1 MPFTAGS
8 ATDIAGRIVFEQVG
22 KQIGQNFVFE
32 NRGGAGTTL
41 GAAMV
46 AKADPDGY
54 TLLVNSTS
62 QVVVA
67 STYAKLPYSVADDFI
82 PISGLADIPFVV
94 STTTKYK
101 SMKDV
106 MAAGSKPGGI
116 FYGTNGPGSSG
127 HLFMEAL
134 RLAAGYP
141 ITHVPFRGT
150 VEAMTEV
157 IAGRIDMFPAP
168 ALNAIN
174 LTKEGKVSSL
184 AVSSPKRLALMPDV
198 ADLGRDRP
206 AQGAVSIL
214 GRRLRAGQDAEAD
227 HRAAQPRGCRGLA
240 RQGDRRQDHR
250 ARRQPDADDARRV
263 RRVRAE
269 GNRAERRNRQG
280 FGLPAAIVEMSRSG
294 AVRDPVH
301 VQKHRSALARAGGF
315 ACAGRL
321 QREWLNARDRAIQA
335 NTQPPGPSYKADIVA
350 FMRTYLNDPTGVRDA
365 FISEPAL
372 RTLESAERY
381 AVCLRY
387 TARKPG
393 SDYAASKDSLVLF
406 RDGRLDRIIDAARET
421 CKDAAYQPFPELQRL
436 SR

>member
-1 MPFTAGS
+1 MIRLAIGASALLLVLSPVAAPAQDWPAKQPIKVIVPFNAGS

-41 GAAMV
+41 GAAMA

-67 STYAKLPYSVADDFI
+67 STYLKLPYSVADDFI
-82 PISGLADIPFVV
+82 PISALADIPFVV

-106 MAAGSKPGGI
+106 VAASSKPGGI

-174 LTKEGKVSSL
+174 LTKEGKVNSL
-184 AVSSPKRLALMPDV
+184 AVSSPKRLPLM
-198 ADLGRDRP
+198 
-206 AQGAVSIL
+206 
-214 GRRLRAGQDAEAD
+214 AEV
-227 HRAAQPRGCRGLA
+227 PTLA
-240 RQGDRRQDHR
+240 E
-250 ARRQPDADDARRV
+250 V
-263 RRVRAE
+263 
-269 GNRAERRNRQG
+269 
-280 FGLPAAIVEMSRSG
+280 GLPKAQYQFWVGSFAPAKTPKAIVERLNREVV
-294 AVRDPVH
+294 AALH
-301 VQKHRSALARAGGF
+301 VK
-315 ACAGRL
+315 
-321 QREWLNARDRAIQA
+321 E
-335 NTQPPGPSYKADIVA
+335 
-350 FMRTYLNDPTGVRDA
+350 
-365 FISEPAL
+365 
-372 RTLESAERY
+372 
-381 AVCLRY
+381 
-387 TARKPG
+387 TA
-393 SDYAASKDSLVLF
+393 
-406 RDGRLDRIIDAARET
+406 DRIIALGGSPMPMTPAEFDAFVRKEIALNGEIV
-421 CKDAAYQPFPELQRL
+421 KASGYQPQ
-436 SR
+436 

>member
-1 MPFTAGS
+1 MGPRGSKMIRLSIPALALLLPFAPVAASAQEWPAKQPIKIVVPFTAGS

-41 GAAMV
+41 GAAIA
-46 AKADPDGY
+46 AKSDPDGY

-67 STYAKLPYSVADDFI
+67 STFAKLPYSVADDFI

-106 MAAGSKPGGI
+106 MAAGGKPGGI

-174 LTKEGKVSSL
+174 LTNEGKVSSL
-184 AVSSPKRLALMPDV
+184 AISSPKRLSLMADV
-198 ADLGRDRP
+198 PTL
-206 AQGAVSIL
+206 
-214 GRRLRAGQDAEAD
+214 AEI
-227 HRAAQPRGCRGLA
+227 
-240 RQGDRRQDHR
+240 
-250 ARRQPDADDARRV
+250 
-263 RRVRAE
+263 
-269 GNRAERRNRQG
+269 
-280 FGLPAAIVEMSRSG
+280 GLPKAQYQFWVGSFAPAKTPKAIVE
-294 AVRDPVH
+294 
-301 VQKHRSALARAGGF
+301 
-315 ACAGRL
+315 RL
-321 QREWLNARDRAIQA
+321 NRE
-335 NTQPPGPSYKADIVA
+335 IVA
-350 FMRTYLNDPTGVRDA
+350 
-365 FISEPAL
+365 AL
-372 RTLESAERY
+372 HVKA
-381 AVCLRY
+381 
-387 TARKPG
+387 TA
-393 SDYAASKDSLVLF
+393 
-406 RDGRLDRIIDAARET
+406 DRIIALGGGPMPMTPPEFDAFVRKEIALN
-421 CKDAAYQPFPELQRL
+421 AAI
-436 SR
+436 

>member
-1 MPFTAGS
+1 MIRLSIKALALLLSFSPVAASAQDWPTKVPIKVVVPFTAGS

-41 GAAMV
+41 GAAMA
-46 AKADPDGY
+46 AKSDPDGY

-67 STYAKLPYSVADDFI
+67 STYAKLPYSVVDDFI

-184 AVSSPKRLALMPDV
+184 AVSSPKRLGLMPDV
-198 ADLGRDRP
+198 ATL
-206 AQGAVSIL
+206 
-214 GRRLRAGQDAEAD
+214 AEI
-227 HRAAQPRGCRGLA
+227 
-240 RQGDRRQDHR
+240 
-250 ARRQPDADDARRV
+250 
-263 RRVRAE
+263 
-269 GNRAERRNRQG
+269 
-280 FGLPAAIVEMSRSG
+280 GLPKAQYQFWVGAFAPAKTPKPIIERLNREVVAAL
-294 AVRDPVH
+294 H
-301 VQKHRSALARAGGF
+301 VK
-315 ACAGRL
+315 
-321 QREWLNARDRAIQA
+321 E
-335 NTQPPGPSYKADIVA
+335 
-350 FMRTYLNDPTGVRDA
+350 
-365 FISEPAL
+365 
-372 RTLESAERY
+372 
-381 AVCLRY
+381 
-387 TARKPG
+387 TA
-393 SDYAASKDSLVLF
+393 
-406 RDGRLDRIIDAARET
+406 DRIIALGGNPMPLTPAEFDAFVRKEIALNAEIV
-421 CKDAAYQPFPELQRL
+421 KASGYEPQ
-436 SR
+436 

>member
-1 MPFTAGS
+1 MSRLTIGALALLSVLFPVAALAQDWPAKQPIKIIVPFTAGS

-67 STYAKLPYSVADDFI
+67 STFAKLPYSVADDFV
-82 PISGLADIPFVV
+82 PISALADIPFVV
-94 STTTKYK
+94 STTTNYK
-101 SMKDV
+101 SMQDV
-106 MAAGSKPGGI
+106 VAASSKPGGI

-174 LTKEGKVSSL
+174 LTKEGKVNSL
-184 AVSSPKRLALMPDV
+184 AVSSPKRLPLM
-198 ADLGRDRP
+198 
-206 AQGAVSIL
+206 
-214 GRRLRAGQDAEAD
+214 AEV
-227 HRAAQPRGCRGLA
+227 PTLA
-240 RQGDRRQDHR
+240 E
-250 ARRQPDADDARRV
+250 V
-263 RRVRAE
+263 
-269 GNRAERRNRQG
+269 
-280 FGLPAAIVEMSRSG
+280 GLP
-294 AVRDPVH
+294 
-301 VQKHRSALARAGGF
+301 
-315 ACAGRL
+315 
-321 QREWLNARDRAIQA
+321 
-335 NTQPPGPSYKADIVA
+335 KA
-350 FMRTYLNDPTGVRDA
+350 
-365 FISEPAL
+365 
-372 RTLESAERY
+372 
-381 AVCLRY
+381 
-387 TARKPG
+387 
-393 SDYAASKDSLVLF
+393 
-406 RDGRLDRIIDAARET
+406 
-421 CKDAAYQPFPELQRL
+421 Q
-436 SR
+436 

>member
-1 MPFTAGS
+1 MLSPVAAPAQDWPAKQPIKVIVPFTAGS
-8 ATDIAGRIVFEQVG
+8 ATDIVGRIVFEQVG

-94 STTTKYK
+94 STTTNYK

-106 MAAGSKPGGI
+106 VAASSKPGGI

-168 ALNAIN
+168 ALNAIA

-184 AVSSPKRLALMPDV
+184 AVSSPKRLPLM
-198 ADLGRDRP
+198 
-206 AQGAVSIL
+206 
-214 GRRLRAGQDAEAD
+214 AEV
-227 HRAAQPRGCRGLA
+227 PTLA
-240 RQGDRRQDHR
+240 E
-250 ARRQPDADDARRV
+250 V
-263 RRVRAE
+263 
-269 GNRAERRNRQG
+269 
-280 FGLPAAIVEMSRSG
+280 GLPKAQYQFWVGSFAPAKTPKAIVERLNREIV
-294 AVRDPVH
+294 AALH
-301 VQKHRSALARAGGF
+301 VKETADKIIALGGSPMPM
-315 ACAGRL
+315 
-321 QREWLNARDRAIQA
+321 
-335 NTQPPGPSYKADIVA
+335 TQPE
-350 FMRTYLNDPTGVRDA
+350 FDA
-365 FISEPAL
+365 FVRKEIAL
-372 RTLESAERY
+372 NGEI
-381 AVCLRY
+381 V
-387 TARKPG
+387 K
-393 SDYAASKDSLVLF
+393 AS
-406 RDGRLDRIIDAARET
+406 G
-421 CKDAAYQPFPELQRL
+421 YQPQ
-436 SR
+436 

>member
-1 MPFTAGS
+1 MIRLPIGALALLFVLSPVAAPAQDWPAKQPIKVIVPFTAGS

-82 PISGLADIPFVV
+82 PISALADIPFVV
-94 STTTKYK
+94 TTTTHYK

-106 MAAGSKPGGI
+106 VAASSKPGGI

-157 IAGRIDMFPAP
+157 IAGRLDMFPAP

-174 LTKEGKVSSL
+174 LTKEGRVNSL
-184 AVSSPKRLALMPDV
+184 AVSSPKRLPLMSDVPTLAEVGLPKAQYQFWVGAFAPAKTPKAIIDRLNREVVAALGVKETADKITALGGVPMPMT
-198 ADLGRDRP
+198 P
-206 AQGAVSIL
+206 AEF
-214 GRRLRAGQDAEAD
+214 DAF
-227 HRAAQPRGCRGLA
+227 
-240 RQGDRRQDHR
+240 
-250 ARRQPDADDARRV
+250 V
-263 RRVRAE
+263 RREIALNGE
-269 GNRAERRNRQG
+269 
-280 FGLPAAIVEMSRSG
+280 IVKASG
-294 AVRDPVH
+294 
-301 VQKHRSALARAGGF
+301 
-315 ACAGRL
+315 
-321 QREWLNARDRAIQA
+321 
-335 NTQPPGPSYKADIVA
+335 
-350 FMRTYLNDPTGVRDA
+350 
-365 FISEPAL
+365 
-372 RTLESAERY
+372 
-381 AVCLRY
+381 
-387 TARKPG
+387 
-393 SDYAASKDSLVLF
+393 
-406 RDGRLDRIIDAARET
+406 
-421 CKDAAYQPFPELQRL
+421 YQPQ
-436 SR
+436 

>member
-1 MPFTAGS
+1 MIRLSITVLASLLSFSPVAALAQDWPAKQPIKIVVPFTAGS

-94 STTTKYK
+94 STTTRYK

-106 MAAGSKPGGI
+106 VAAGSKPGGI

-174 LTKEGKVSSL
+174 LAKEGRVNAL
-184 AVSSPKRLALMPDV
+184 AVSSPKRLGLMSDV
-198 ADLGRDRP
+198 PTL
-206 AQGAVSIL
+206 
-214 GRRLRAGQDAEAD
+214 AEI
-227 HRAAQPRGCRGLA
+227 
-240 RQGDRRQDHR
+240 
-250 ARRQPDADDARRV
+250 
-263 RRVRAE
+263 
-269 GNRAERRNRQG
+269 
-280 FGLPAAIVEMSRSG
+280 GLPKAQYQFWVGAFAPAKTPKPIIERLNREVVAALHVKEIADKIAALGGSPMPMTPAEFD
-294 AVRDPVH
+294 AFVR
-301 VQKHRSALARAGGF
+301 KEIA
-315 ACAGRL
+315 
-321 QREWLNARDRAIQA
+321 LNAEIV
-335 NTQPPGPSYKADIVA
+335 KASG
-350 FMRTYLNDPTGVRDA
+350 Y
-365 FISEPAL
+365 EP
-372 RTLESAERY
+372 
-381 AVCLRY
+381 
-387 TARKPG
+387 
-393 SDYAASKDSLVLF
+393 
-406 RDGRLDRIIDAARET
+406 
-421 CKDAAYQPFPELQRL
+421 Q
-436 SR
+436 

>member
-1 MPFTAGS
+1 MIRLSIKALALLLSFSPVAALAQDWPTKQPIKVVVPFTAGS

-41 GAAMV
+41 GAAMA

-82 PISGLADIPFVV
+82 PISALADIPFVV
-94 STTTKYK
+94 STATKYK
-101 SMKDV
+101 SMSDV
-106 MAAGSKPGGI
+106 MAAGNKPGGI

-184 AVSSPKRLALMPDV
+184 AVSSPKRLGLMPDV
-198 ADLGRDRP
+198 ATL
-206 AQGAVSIL
+206 
-214 GRRLRAGQDAEAD
+214 AEI
-227 HRAAQPRGCRGLA
+227 
-240 RQGDRRQDHR
+240 
-250 ARRQPDADDARRV
+250 
-263 RRVRAE
+263 
-269 GNRAERRNRQG
+269 
-280 FGLPAAIVEMSRSG
+280 GLPKAQYQFWVGAFAPAKTPKPIIDRLNREVVAAL
-294 AVRDPVH
+294 H
-301 VQKHRSALARAGGF
+301 VK
-315 ACAGRL
+315 
-321 QREWLNARDRAIQA
+321 E
-335 NTQPPGPSYKADIVA
+335 
-350 FMRTYLNDPTGVRDA
+350 
-365 FISEPAL
+365 
-372 RTLESAERY
+372 
-381 AVCLRY
+381 
-387 TARKPG
+387 TA
-393 SDYAASKDSLVLF
+393 
-406 RDGRLDRIIDAARET
+406 DRIIALGGNPMPMTPTEFDAFVRKEIALNAEIV
-421 CKDAAYQPFPELQRL
+421 KASGYEPQ
-436 SR
+436 

>member
-1 MPFTAGS
+1 MIRLPIGALALLFVLLPVAAPAQDWPAKQPIKIIVPFTAGS

-82 PISGLADIPFVV
+82 PISALADIPFVV
-94 STTTKYK
+94 TTTTNYK

-106 MAAGSKPGGI
+106 VAASSKPGGI

-174 LTKEGKVSSL
+174 LANEGKISSL
-184 AVSSPKRLALMPDV
+184 AISSPKRLALMSEVPT
-198 ADLGRDRP
+198 L
-206 AQGAVSIL
+206 
-214 GRRLRAGQDAEAD
+214 AE
-227 HRAAQPRGCRGLA
+227 
-240 RQGDRRQDHR
+240 
-250 ARRQPDADDARRV
+250 V
-263 RRVRAE
+263 
-269 GNRAERRNRQG
+269 
-280 FGLPAAIVEMSRSG
+280 GLPKAQYQFWVGSFAPAKTPKAIVERLNREVV
-294 AVRDPVH
+294 AALH
-301 VQKHRSALARAGGF
+301 VK
-315 ACAGRL
+315 
-321 QREWLNARDRAIQA
+321 E
-335 NTQPPGPSYKADIVA
+335 
-350 FMRTYLNDPTGVRDA
+350 
-365 FISEPAL
+365 
-372 RTLESAERY
+372 
-381 AVCLRY
+381 
-387 TARKPG
+387 TA
-393 SDYAASKDSLVLF
+393 
-406 RDGRLDRIIDAARET
+406 DRIIALGGSPMPMTPAEFDAFVRREIALNGEIV
-421 CKDAAYQPFPELQRL
+421 KASGYQPQ
-436 SR
+436 

>member
-1 MPFTAGS
+1 MIRLSIKALALLLSFSPVAASAQDWPTKQPIKVVVPFTAGS

-41 GAAMV
+41 GAAMA
-46 AKADPDGY
+46 AKSDPDGY

-106 MAAGSKPGGI
+106 IAAGSKPGGI

-174 LTKEGKVSSL
+174 LTKEGKVNSL
-184 AVSSPKRLALMPDV
+184 AVSSPKRLG
-198 ADLGRDRP
+198 AD
-206 AQGAVSIL
+206 
-214 GRRLRAGQDAEAD
+214 
-227 HRAAQPRGCRGLA
+227 
-240 RQGDRRQDHR
+240 
-250 ARRQPDADDARRV
+250 V
-263 RRVRAE
+263 RRCRPWPRSAC
-269 GNRAERRNRQG
+269 RRRNINSGSAPSHR
-280 FGLPAAIVEMSRSG
+280 PRRRSRSSSG
-294 AVRDPVH
+294 
-301 VQKHRSALARAGGF
+301 
-315 ACAGRL
+315 
-321 QREWLNARDRAIQA
+321 
-335 NTQPPGPSYKADIVA
+335 
-350 FMRTYLNDPTGVRDA
+350 
-365 FISEPAL
+365 
-372 RTLESAERY
+372 
-381 AVCLRY
+381 
-387 TARKPG
+387 
-393 SDYAASKDSLVLF
+393 
-406 RDGRLDRIIDAARET
+406 
-421 CKDAAYQPFPELQRL
+421 
-436 SR
+436 

>member
-1 MPFTAGS
+1 MIRLPIGALALAFMLSPGVALAQDWPAKQPIKVIVPFTAGS

-41 GAAMV
+41 GAAMA
-46 AKADPDGY
+46 AKSDPDGY

-67 STYAKLPYSVADDFI
+67 SPYAKLPYSVADDFI

-94 STTTKYK
+94 STTTRYK

-106 MAAGSKPGGI
+106 VAAGSKPGGI

-184 AVSSPKRLALMPDV
+184 AVSSPKRLGLMPDV
-198 ADLGRDRP
+198 ATL
-206 AQGAVSIL
+206 
-214 GRRLRAGQDAEAD
+214 AEI
-227 HRAAQPRGCRGLA
+227 
-240 RQGDRRQDHR
+240 
-250 ARRQPDADDARRV
+250 
-263 RRVRAE
+263 
-269 GNRAERRNRQG
+269 
-280 FGLPAAIVEMSRSG
+280 GLPKAQYQFWVGAFAPAKTPKPIIERLNREVVAAL
-294 AVRDPVH
+294 H
-301 VQKHRSALARAGGF
+301 VK
-315 ACAGRL
+315 
-321 QREWLNARDRAIQA
+321 E
-335 NTQPPGPSYKADIVA
+335 
-350 FMRTYLNDPTGVRDA
+350 
-365 FISEPAL
+365 
-372 RTLESAERY
+372 
-381 AVCLRY
+381 
-387 TARKPG
+387 TA
-393 SDYAASKDSLVLF
+393 
-406 RDGRLDRIIDAARET
+406 DRIIALGGNPMLLTPAEFDAFVRKEIALNAEIV
-421 CKDAAYQPFPELQRL
+421 KASGYEPQ
-436 SR
+436 

>member
-1 MPFTAGS
+1 MIRLSIKALALLLSFSPVAALAQDWPAKQPIKVVVPFTAGS

-41 GAAMV
+41 GAAMA

-94 STTTKYK
+94 STTTQYK

-106 MAAGSKPGGI
+106 VAAGSKPGGI

-184 AVSSPKRLALMPDV
+184 AVSSPKRLGLMPDV
-198 ADLGRDRP
+198 ATL
-206 AQGAVSIL
+206 
-214 GRRLRAGQDAEAD
+214 AEI
-227 HRAAQPRGCRGLA
+227 
-240 RQGDRRQDHR
+240 
-250 ARRQPDADDARRV
+250 
-263 RRVRAE
+263 
-269 GNRAERRNRQG
+269 
-280 FGLPAAIVEMSRSG
+280 GLPKAQYQFWVGAFAPAKTPKPIIDRLNREVVAALHVKETADRIVALGGNPMPMTPAEFD
-294 AVRDPVH
+294 AFVR
-301 VQKHRSALARAGGF
+301 KEIA
-315 ACAGRL
+315 
-321 QREWLNARDRAIQA
+321 LNAEIV
-335 NTQPPGPSYKADIVA
+335 KASG
-350 FMRTYLNDPTGVRDA
+350 Y
-365 FISEPAL
+365 EP
-372 RTLESAERY
+372 
-381 AVCLRY
+381 
-387 TARKPG
+387 
-393 SDYAASKDSLVLF
+393 
-406 RDGRLDRIIDAARET
+406 
-421 CKDAAYQPFPELQRL
+421 Q
-436 SR
+436 

>member
-1 MPFTAGS
+1 MIRLPIGALALAFMLSPGVALAQDWPAKQPIKVIVPFTAGS

-41 GAAMV
+41 GAAMA

-82 PISGLADIPFVV
+82 PISALADIPFVV
-94 STTTKYK
+94 STATKYK
-101 SMKDV
+101 SMQDV
-106 MAAGSKPGGI
+106 VAASSKPGGI

-174 LTKEGKVSSL
+174 LTKEGKVNSL
-184 AVSSPKRLALMPDV
+184 AVSSPKRLPLM
-198 ADLGRDRP
+198 
-206 AQGAVSIL
+206 
-214 GRRLRAGQDAEAD
+214 AEV
-227 HRAAQPRGCRGLA
+227 PTLA
-240 RQGDRRQDHR
+240 E
-250 ARRQPDADDARRV
+250 V
-263 RRVRAE
+263 
-269 GNRAERRNRQG
+269 
-280 FGLPAAIVEMSRSG
+280 GLPKAQYQFWVGSFAPAKTPKAIVERLNREVV
-294 AVRDPVH
+294 AALH
-301 VQKHRSALARAGGF
+301 VKDTADKIIALGGSPMPMTPAEF
-315 ACAGRL
+315 
-321 QREWLNARDRAIQA
+321 
-335 NTQPPGPSYKADIVA
+335 
-350 FMRTYLNDPTGVRDA
+350 DA
-365 FISEPAL
+365 FVRREIAL
-372 RTLESAERY
+372 NGEI
-381 AVCLRY
+381 V
-387 TARKPG
+387 K
-393 SDYAASKDSLVLF
+393 AS
-406 RDGRLDRIIDAARET
+406 G
-421 CKDAAYQPFPELQRL
+421 YQPQ
-436 SR
+436 